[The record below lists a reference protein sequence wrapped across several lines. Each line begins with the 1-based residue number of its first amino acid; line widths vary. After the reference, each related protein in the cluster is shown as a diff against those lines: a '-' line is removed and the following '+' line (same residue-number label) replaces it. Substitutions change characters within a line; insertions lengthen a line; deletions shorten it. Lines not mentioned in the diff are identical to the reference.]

1 MSRIFIFII
10 LLILVEFY
18 AFWAIKR
25 VFKSKRIVAA
35 YLLASVLIIVYFGYS
50 IFGFSTDAGQTQHS
64 LMVLS
69 YLLLYSLTKVT
80 ITTLLLVEDVVRLL
94 QILYNFFFRK
104 NHPKMIPSRR
114 KFVSQLALGIAA
126 IPFFSI
132 LYGIFEGKYN
142 FKVIRKAV
150 FFDDLPDNFEG
161 LKVLQLSDI
170 HCGSF
175 DNRDKIEYAVDLINQ
190 QEFDV
195 LVFTGDLVNNFG
207 HEMEPWIDTFKKI
220 KTPKYGKY
228 SVLGNHDYGEYTIWK
243 NEVEKQQNFDEIKSM
258 HEKIGFELL
267 LNQSIYLENKSDK
280 IAIVGVEN
288 WGHRFYKKGDLN
300 KASANLTHEDFKIL
314 LSHDPS
320 HFDLEVK
327 NHPKNFQLTLS
338 GHTHGLQF
346 GVEVPNIFK
355 WSPIQYI
362 YKHWA
367 GLYRDAGKFL
377 YVNRGFGFHAYS
389 GRVGIWPEITVLEL
403 KKALKS

>member
-10 LLILVEFY
+10 LIILIEFY

-25 VFKSKRIVAA
+25 VFKSKRIVAL
-35 YLLASVLIIVYFGYS
+35 YLICSGLIIAYFVYS
-50 IFGFSTDAGQTQHS
+50 ISGFSTDAGQTQHS

-69 YLLLYSLTKVT
+69 FLLLYSLTKVT
-80 ITTLLLVEDVVRLL
+80 ITTLLLVEDVVRLF
-94 QILYNFFFRK
+94 QTLYNFFFRK
-104 NHPKMIPSRR
+104 GQPKMIPSRR
-114 KFVSQLALGIAA
+114 KFVSQMALGIAA

-150 FFDDLPDNFEG
+150 FFDDLPDSFEG

-175 DNRDKIEYAVDLINQ
+175 DNRDKIEYAIDLINQ

-207 HEMEPWIDTFKKI
+207 REMEPWIDTFKKI
-220 KTPKYGKY
+220 KNPKYGKY
-228 SVLGNHDYGEYTIWK
+228 SVLGNHDYGEYTIW
-243 NEVEKQQNFDEIKSM
+243 ETQAEKEENFEQIKDM
-258 HEKIGFELL
+258 HQKIDFRLL
-267 LNQSIYLENKSDK
+267 LNENIYLENQSER

-288 WGHRFYKKGDLN
+288 WGHRFHKKGDLN
-300 KASANLTHEDFKIL
+300 KASENLTREDFKIL

-320 HFDLEVK
+320 HFDLEAK

-367 GLYRDAGKFL
+367 GLYREAGKFL

-403 KKALKS
+403 KKAQKS

>member
-1 MSRIFIFII
+1 MSRLFVIFF
-10 LLILVEFY
+10 LFILVELY
-18 AFWAIKR
+18 AFWAIRR
-25 VFKSKRIVAA
+25 VFRSKKIIALYIVCSFLIVA
-35 YLLASVLIIVYFGYS
+35 YFAYS
-50 IFGFSTDAGQTQHS
+50 ILGFSRDVGQTQHS

-69 YLLLYSLTKVT
+69 FLLLYSLTKVT
-80 ITTLLLVEDVVRLL
+80 ITTLLLVEDIFRLFETG
-94 QILYNFFFRK
+94 YNFVFRK
-104 NHPKMIPSRR
+104 DKEKMIPSRR

-150 FFDDLPDNFEG
+150 FFDDLPDSFEG
-161 LKVLQLSDI
+161 LKVLQISDI

-175 DNRDKIEYAVDLINQ
+175 DNQDKIEYAIDLINE
-190 QEFDV
+190 QEFDI
-195 LVFTGDLVNNFG
+195 LVFTGDLVNNFA
-207 HEMEPWIDTFKKI
+207 HEMNPWIETFKKI
-220 KTPKYGKY
+220 KKTKFGKY
-228 SVLGNHDYGEYTIWK
+228 SILGNHDYGEYTVWK
-243 NEVEKQQNFDEIKSM
+243 SAADKQENF
-258 HEKIGFELL
+258 EKIKALHQKIDFKLL
-267 LNQSIYLENKSDK
+267 LNENVYLENQSER
-280 IAIVGVEN
+280 IAVIGVEN
-288 WGHRFYKKGDLN
+288 WGHRFHKKGNLN
-300 KASANLTHEDFKIL
+300 KASENLEPEDFKIL

-327 NHPKNFQLTLS
+327 THPKNFQLTLS
-338 GHTHGLQF
+338 GHTHGMQF

-367 GLYRDAGKFL
+367 GLYRDSGKFL

-403 KKALKS
+403 KKTQKS